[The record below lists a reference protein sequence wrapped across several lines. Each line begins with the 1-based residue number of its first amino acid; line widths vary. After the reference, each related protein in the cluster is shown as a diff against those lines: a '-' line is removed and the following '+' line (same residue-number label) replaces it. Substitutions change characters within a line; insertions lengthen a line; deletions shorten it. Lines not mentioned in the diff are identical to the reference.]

1 VRRAPTHRVAGLP
14 QPGRCLV
21 MGIINVTPDS
31 FSDGGHWL
39 RPEAAVSHG
48 LALIEQG
55 ADVLDVGGESTRSGA
70 VRPDLDVELSRVLP
84 VITELSRAGAAVTV
98 DTMRSEVA
106 RAAVAAGAAGI
117 NDVSGGQAD
126 KAMLSTAA
134 ELAVPFICMHWR
146 GHSTTMQDLAVYD
159 DVVVDVCRE
168 LSARVDAALAAGIAP
183 EHLVLDPGLGFAKTA
198 DHNWALLAALDTLAD
213 LGYPLML
220 GASRKAFLGSLLAD
234 AAGDPRP
241 PARRDDA
248 TAAVSAIAALSGVWC
263 VRVHDAE
270 SSRDAVAVGSRW
282 ATEELVRDE

>member
-1 VRRAPTHRVAGLP
+1 
-14 QPGRCLV
+14 

-31 FSDGGHWL
+31 FSDGGRWL
-39 RPEAAVSHG
+39 RPEAAIAHG
-48 LALIEQG
+48 LALLEQG
-55 ADVLDVGGESTRSGA
+55 ADVLDVGGESTRPGA

-98 DTMRSEVA
+98 DTMRAEVA

-117 NDVSGGQAD
+117 NDVSGGRAD
-126 KAMLSTAA
+126 EAMLPTAA

-159 DVVVDVCRE
+159 DVVVDVGLE
-168 LSARVDAALAAGIAP
+168 LSARVDAALAAGVSP
-183 EHLVLDPGLGFAKTA
+183 DHLVLDPGLGFAKTA

-248 TAAVSAIAALSGVWC
+248 TAAISAIAALSGVWC
-263 VRVHDAE
+263 VRVHDVK

-282 ATEELVRDE
+282 VAEELVRDE